1 MVLRKKINKIFK
13 PLRTLTKKIKGR
25 LPIWE
30 LNKGFLYIPVE
41 IKRIREYYQLY
52 MHKFD
57 NLDKK
62 DQFLE
67 KTQSIT
73 THSVW
78 NRFLI
83 DS

>member
-1 MVLRKKINKIFK
+1 MVLRKKINKVCK

-57 NLDKK
+57 NSDKK

-78 NRFLI
+78 NKFLI

>member
-1 MVLRKKINKIFK
+1 MVLRKKINKVFK

-83 DS
+83 DL

>member
-1 MVLRKKINKIFK
+1 MVLRKKINKVFK